1 MPTHGA
7 CLTHRLRKCCRE
19 THIDKKTGAFRKC
32 ACLFFEML
40 KWRTSGTLMA
50 DAGRDPG
57 TLRCAPCTGLLQS
70 FVAPRRRGIKKQAW
84 FRSTP
89 VLIDMRSVLFHF
101 PSFTSHNHVAQRTE
115 MFALLDIVS
124 LFVDL
129 FLIDR
134 CFDVAYNAD
143 CQRQRLSVHH
153 SKLLMQE
160 V

>member
-1 MPTHGA
+1 MG
-7 CLTHRLRKCCRE
+7 
-19 THIDKKTGAFRKC
+19 
-32 ACLFFEML
+32 
-40 KWRTSGTLMA
+40 
-50 DAGRDPG
+50 
-57 TLRCAPCTGLLQS
+57 
-70 FVAPRRRGIKKQAW
+70 
-84 FRSTP
+84 
-89 VLIDMRSVLFHF
+89 SVLFHF

-153 SKLLMQE
+153 SKLLMEE
-160 V
+160 VGLAVSIVSKHVVDGVSVLTDCHRLQKESVLNQPLVHLLAEEHFLAVAQVDGVVRAQFAVADKALDALIQD